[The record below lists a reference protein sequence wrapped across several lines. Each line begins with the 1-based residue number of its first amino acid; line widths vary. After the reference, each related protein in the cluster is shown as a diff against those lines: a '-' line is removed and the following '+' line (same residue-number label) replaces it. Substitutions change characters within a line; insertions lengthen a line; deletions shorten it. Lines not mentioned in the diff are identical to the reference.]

1 MVKEIDHKVKKIINE
16 LVKSNILFKQENK
29 ENGKKSSKI

>member
-1 MVKEIDHKVKKIINE
+1 MVKEIDHKVKKIMNE
-16 LVKSNILFKQENK
+16 LVKAQILYKQEKK